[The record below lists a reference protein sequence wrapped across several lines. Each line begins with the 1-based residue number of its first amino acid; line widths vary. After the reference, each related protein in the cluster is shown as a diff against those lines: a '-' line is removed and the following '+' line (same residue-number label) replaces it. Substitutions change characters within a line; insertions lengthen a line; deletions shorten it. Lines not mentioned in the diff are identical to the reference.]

1 MKENVRAGGIVVD
14 PNKRIVLVFQQSKTW
29 GIPKGG
35 VESGED
41 IETAAKR
48 ELDEEIGLENLI
60 LVKKLGSLKRPSAM
74 DTKDIRTIHLFLFKT
89 NETEFNPK
97 DVDKPEWFSIEEAVE
112 KNSFKEEKEFLL
124 KHKKEILEC

>member
-1 MKENVRAGGIVVD
+1 MKENLRAGGIVVD
-14 PNKRIVLVFQQSKTW
+14 LNKRIVLVFQHSKTW

-35 VESGED
+35 VENGEE

-48 ELDEEIGLENLI
+48 ELREETGLGNLMLI
-60 LVKKLGSLKRPSAM
+60 KKLGSLKRPSAM
-74 DTKDIRTIHLFLFKT
+74 DPKDIRTVHLFLFKAS
-89 NETEFNPK
+89 EVKFNPK
-97 DVDKPEWFSIEEAVE
+97 DADKPEWFSFEEAVK

>member
-14 PNKRIVLVFQQSKTW
+14 LNKRIVLVFQHSKTW

-35 VESGED
+35 VENGEE

-48 ELDEEIGLENLI
+48 ELREETGLQNLMLI
-60 LVKKLGSLKRPSAM
+60 KKLGPLKRPSAT
-74 DTKDIRTIHLFLFKT
+74 DPKDIRTIHLFLFKAS
-89 NETEFNPK
+89 ETMFNPK
-97 DVDKPEWFSIEEAVE
+97 DVDRPEWFSLEDAIE
-112 KNSFKEEKEFLL
+112 KNSFKEEREFLM